1 MAQTKRQVFY
11 SFCFDDDVMRV
22 QQIRNMGVVDGDEPV
37 SPNEWEQ
44 LQRKD
49 GGVKKW
55 IDDNMA
61 YRSCVVV
68 LVGKRTAERKWV
80 KYEIEKAW
88 NENKGLLGIYIHN
101 LKCPRN
107 GLGTQGANPFDGF
120 NFKDGR
126 KLSSV
131 VKCYNPKS
139 SDAYGDI
146 KANLSAWVE
155 AAINSRKS

>member
-55 IDDNMA
+55 IDNNMA

-68 LVGKRTAERKWV
+68 LIGKRTAERKWV
-80 KYEIEKAW
+80 KYEIKKAW
-88 NENKGLLGIYIHN
+88 NESKGLLGIYIHN

-120 NFKDGR
+120 TFKDGR
-126 KLSSV
+126 RLSSV

-146 KANLSAWVE
+146 KANLSAWVD
-155 AAINSRKS
+155 AAINSRKN

>member
-1 MAQTKRQVFY
+1 MNMAKRQVFY

-44 LQRKD
+44 LQKKD

-68 LVGKRTAERKWV
+68 LIGQNTAGRKWV

-88 NENKGLLGIYIHN
+88 NDKKGLLGIYVHN

-107 GLGTQGANPFDGF
+107 GLGIQGPNPFDQFTF
-120 NFKDGR
+120 NDGT
-126 KLSSV
+126 KLSSA

-139 SDAYGDI
+139 TDAYGDI
-146 KANLSAWVE
+146 KANLTTWVE
-155 AAINSRKS
+155 TAINSRKS

>member
-1 MAQTKRQVFY
+1 
-11 SFCFDDDVMRV
+11 MRV

-44 LQRKD
+44 LRRKD
-49 GGVKKW
+49 GGIKKW

-61 YRSCVVV
+61 YRSCVIV
-68 LVGKRTAERKWV
+68 LVGPRTADRKWV

-88 NENKGLLGIYIHN
+88 NDKKGLLGIYIHN

-107 GLGTQGANPFDGF
+107 GLGKQGVNPFDQF
-120 NFKDGR
+120 TFQDGS

-131 VKCYNPKS
+131 VKFYNPTFN
-139 SDAYGDI
+139 DAYGDI
-146 KANLSAWVE
+146 KAKLSSWVE
-155 AAINSRKS
+155 TAINARKS

>member
-22 QQIRNMGVVDGDEPV
+22 QQIRNMGVVDGGEPV
-37 SPNEWEQ
+37 SPNEWEK

-55 IDDNMA
+55 IDDSMA

-68 LVGKRTAERKWV
+68 LIGKRTAERKWV
-80 KYEIEKAW
+80 IYEIEKAW
-88 NENKGLLGIYIHN
+88 NEKKGLLGIYIHN
-101 LKCPRN
+101 LKCPHN
-107 GLGTQGANPFDGF
+107 GLGTQGANPFDQVPV
-120 NFKDGR
+120 KDGS

-131 VKCYNPKS
+131 VKCHNPKS

-146 KANLSAWVE
+146 KANLDTWVE
-155 AAINSRKS
+155 TAIASRKS